1 MTAPVTAFSHGRRI
15 FVDHDAD
22 LVVVATKRHADKM
35 TVAAA
40 YSRLKLYQG
49 LYAKRPKFYR
59 EAMSAAQRA
68 VDIIETIKADEASQ

>member
-1 MTAPVTAFSHGRRI
+1 MNAREPTTAFCAGRRI

-22 LVVVATKRHADKM
+22 VVVVATKRHTDKM

-49 LYAKRPKFYR
+49 LYDKRPKFYG
-59 EAMSAAQRA
+59 SALTAAKRA
-68 VDIIETIKADEASQ
+68 VEIIETIRAGGR